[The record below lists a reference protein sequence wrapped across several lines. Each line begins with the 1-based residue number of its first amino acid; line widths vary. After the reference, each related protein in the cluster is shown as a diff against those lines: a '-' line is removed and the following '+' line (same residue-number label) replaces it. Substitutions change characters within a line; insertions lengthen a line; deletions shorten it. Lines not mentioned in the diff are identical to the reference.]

1 MNKKMA
7 IYASVLGG
15 IGGATLA
22 AVVIFVLNSGILTT
36 RYFNVG
42 QVSNQSVLDTTEP
55 IRLSVKNLT
64 ITQINNKT
72 VYIQIILNLHNP
84 TPATA
89 MLEAIQYNVL
99 IDRKRI
105 ASGEIGGKLG
115 GFVDSQAQIF
125 PVISNGSIVVKDAK
139 LVQRNMLD
147 DDSWNK
153 ITGNKAI
160 YEIIGTYSYRQQTS
174 GLQASEAD
182 RDFKLKF
189 P

>member
-1 MNKKMA
+1 
-7 IYASVLGG
+7 
-15 IGGATLA
+15 
-22 AVVIFVLNSGILTT
+22 
-36 RYFNVG
+36 
-42 QVSNQSVLDTTEP
+42 
-55 IRLSVKNLT
+55 
-64 ITQINNKT
+64 
-72 VYIQIILNLHNP
+72 
-84 TPATA
+84 
-89 MLEAIQYNVL
+89 MLEAIQYKVL

-125 PVISNGSIVVKDAK
+125 PVISNGTIVLKDAK

-147 DDSWNK
+147 YNSWNK

-160 YEIIGTYSYRQQTS
+160 YEIIGTYSYRQTS

-182 RDFKLKF
+182 RDFRLKY